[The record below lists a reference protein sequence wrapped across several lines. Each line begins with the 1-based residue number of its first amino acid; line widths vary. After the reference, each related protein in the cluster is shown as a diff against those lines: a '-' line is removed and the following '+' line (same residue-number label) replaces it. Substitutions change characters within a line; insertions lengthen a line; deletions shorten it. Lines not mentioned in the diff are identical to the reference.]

1 MQGTGF
7 FDVSMGDDPSPM
19 QHLYWL
25 LGHPRS
31 WLMILVWIF
40 ILSAAFMIA
49 RWLFK
54 KRRIYSVFLFLAAV
68 VGLAYIYWSLFSEGM
83 TLYASGQG
91 HAAYQIRI
99 ANWIVL
105 FLGFASAV
113 WMICLRVLKA
123 RKQKSD

>member
-7 FDVSMGDDPSPM
+7 FDASLGDDLSSM

-31 WLMILVWIF
+31 WLMIIVWMF
-40 ILSAAFMIA
+40 ILIAAIMIA
-49 RWLFK
+49 RLLFK
-54 KRRIYSVFLFLAAV
+54 KRRIYSMFLFLVAV
-68 VGLAYIYWSLFSEGM
+68 TSLAYIYWRLFSEGM
-83 TLYASGQG
+83 VLYASGQG
-91 HAAYQIRI
+91 HEAYQIRI

-113 WMICLRVLKA
+113 WMICLRVLKT
-123 RKQKSD
+123 RKRKSD